1 MLNIFTLTEH
11 IASELRSELDGLT
24 YRFKGTDEPNDAT
37 ETKPRVYT
45 FTYDGELD
53 RDLLPVHTPSVL
65 LQVIKRDSDVVSYL
79 VHIYVVNASIVDD
92 EIAFDCGDGSYR
104 MGDGD
109 EPREH
114 GARRDLYRACLLL
127 GESVYNALNTIS
139 LSCLARIDNVVLN
152 APVAY
157 MENYPACECTVS
169 FDCALGNT
177 ESFIRSRLEEIL

>member
-11 IASELRSELDGLT
+11 IAAALRAELDGLT
-24 YRFKGTDEPNDAT
+24 YRFKSTDEPNDAT

-65 LQVIKRDSDVVSYL
+65 LQVIKRDDSHVSYL

-92 EIAFDCGDGSYR
+92 EIAIDCGDGSYR
-104 MGDGD
+104 MGVGE
-109 EPREH
+109 EPSEH

-139 LSCLARIDNVVLN
+139 LSCLASIDNVVLN
-152 APVAY
+152 APVAS
-157 MENYPACECTVS
+157 METYPACECPVS
-169 FDCALGNT
+169 FDCALGNG
-177 ESFIRSRLEEIL
+177 ESFVRSRLEEIL

>member
-11 IASELRSELDGLT
+11 IAAELRAELDALT
-24 YRFKGTDEPNDAT
+24 YRFKGTDEANDAT

-53 RDLLPVHTPSVL
+53 RDNLPVHTPSVL
-65 LQVIKRDSDVVSYL
+65 LQVIKRDSGVVSYL
-79 VHIYVVNASIVDD
+79 VHVYVVNASIIDD
-92 EIAFDCGDGSYR
+92 EVAFDCGDGSFQ

-109 EPREH
+109 EPRAG
-114 GARRDLYRACLLL
+114 GARLDLYRACLLL

-152 APVAY
+152 APIAY
-157 MENYPACECTVS
+157 MEQFPACECTVS

-177 ESFIRSRLEEIL
+177 ESFVRSRLEEIL

>member
-11 IASELRSELDGLT
+11 IASALREELDGLT
-24 YRFKGTDEPNDAT
+24 YRFKGTDEANDAT

-53 RDLLPVHTPSVL
+53 RDKLPVHTPSVL
-65 LQVIKRDSDVVSYL
+65 LQVIKRDSNAVSYL
-79 VHIYVVNASIVDD
+79 VHVYVVNASIIDD
-92 EIAFDCGDGSYR
+92 EIAIDCGDESYR
-104 MGDGD
+104 MGEGD
-109 EPREH
+109 EPCEY

-152 APVAY
+152 APIAY
-157 MENYPACECTVS
+157 MEQFPACECTVS
-169 FDCALGNT
+169 FDCALGNG
-177 ESFIRSRLEEIL
+177 ESFVRSKFEEIL

>member
-11 IASELRSELDGLT
+11 IAARLQAELDALT
-24 YRFKGTDEPNDAT
+24 YRFKGTDDANDST

-53 RDLLPVHTPSVL
+53 RDQLPVHTPSVL
-65 LQVIKRDSDVVSYL
+65 LQVIKRDDARVSYL

-104 MGDGD
+104 MGEGD
-109 EPREH
+109 EPREC
-114 GARRDLYRACLLL
+114 GARRDLYRSCLLL

-152 APVAY
+152 APIAY
-157 MENYPACECTVS
+157 MEQFPACECTVS
-169 FDCALGNT
+169 FDCALGNG
-177 ESFIRSRLEEIL
+177 ESFVRSRLEEIL

>member
-11 IASELRSELDGLT
+11 IAAALRSEFGGLS
-24 YRFKGTDEPNDAT
+24 YRFKSTDEPNDAT
-37 ETKPRVYT
+37 ETKPCVYT

-65 LQVIKRDSDVVSYL
+65 LQVIKRDDETVSYL

-104 MGDGD
+104 MGEGE
-109 EPREH
+109 EPRA
-114 GARRDLYRACLLL
+114 GGSRRDLYRACLLL

-139 LSCLARIDNVVLN
+139 LSGLARIENIVLN
-152 APVAY
+152 APAAY
-157 MENYPACECTVS
+157 MDNYPSCECTVS
-169 FDCALGNT
+169 FDCALHNT
-177 ESFIRSRLEEIL
+177 ESFIRSKLEEIL

>member
-11 IASELRSELDGLT
+11 IAAALRTELDGLT

-65 LQVIKRDSDVVSYL
+65 LQVLKRDSDVVSYL

-92 EIAFDCGDGSYR
+92 EIAIDCGDESYR
-104 MGDGD
+104 MGEGE

-139 LSCLARIDNVVLN
+139 LSGLARIENIVLN
-152 APVAY
+152 APAAY
-157 MENYPACECTVS
+157 LDNYPSCECTVS
-169 FDCALGNT
+169 FDCSMRNT
-177 ESFIRSRLEEIL
+177 ESFIRSKLEEIL

>member
-1 MLNIFTLTEH
+1 MFNVFTLTEH
-11 IASELRSELDGLT
+11 IAEELRSELDSLT
-24 YRFKGTDEPNDAT
+24 YRYKGTDDASDAT

-79 VHIYVVNASIVDD
+79 VHIYVVNASIIDD
-92 EIAFDCGDGSYR
+92 EIAIDCGDGSYR
-104 MGDGD
+104 MGEGD

-114 GARRDLYRACLLL
+114 GSRRDLYRACLLL

-169 FDCALGNT
+169 FDCALSNT
-177 ESFIRSRLEEIL
+177 ESFIRSKLEDIL

>member
-11 IASELRSELDGLT
+11 IAAALREELDALT

-65 LQVIKRDSDVVSYL
+65 LQVIKRDSDTASYL
-79 VHIYVVNASIVDD
+79 VHIYVANASIVDD

-104 MGDGD
+104 MGNGE
-109 EPREH
+109 EPCAN

-127 GESVYNALNTIS
+127 GEGVYNALNTIS
-139 LSCLARIDNVVLN
+139 LSGLARLENIVLN
-152 APVAY
+152 APSAY
-157 MENYPACECTVS
+157 MDNYPSCECTVS
-169 FDCALGNT
+169 FDCALRNT
-177 ESFIRSRLEEIL
+177 ESFIRSKLEDIL

>member
-1 MLNIFTLTEH
+1 MLNLLTLTEH
-11 IASELRSELDGLT
+11 IAAELRSELDGLT
-24 YRFKGTDEPNDAT
+24 YRFKGTDEANDAT

-53 RDLLPVHTPSVL
+53 RDQLPVHTPSVL

-79 VHIYVVNASIVDD
+79 VHIYVVNASIIDD
-92 EIAFDCGDGSYR
+92 EIAFDCGDESYR
-104 MGDGD
+104 IGEGD
-109 EPREH
+109 EPCEW

-157 MENYPACECTVS
+157 MESYPACECTVS

-177 ESFIRSRLEEIL
+177 ESFVRSRLEEIL

>member
-11 IASELRSELDGLT
+11 IAAALRSEFGGVS
-24 YRFKGTDEPNDAT
+24 YRFKSTDEPNDAT
-37 ETKPRVYT
+37 ETKPCVYT

-65 LQVIKRDSDVVSYL
+65 LQVIKRDDETVSYL

-104 MGDGD
+104 MGEGE
-109 EPREH
+109 EPRA
-114 GARRDLYRACLLL
+114 GGSRRDLYRACLLL

-139 LSCLARIDNVVLN
+139 LSGLARIENIVLN
-152 APVAY
+152 APAAY
-157 MENYPACECTVS
+157 MDNYPSCECTVS
-169 FDCALGNT
+169 FDCALHNT
-177 ESFIRSRLEEIL
+177 ESFIRSKLEEIL

>member
-11 IASELRSELDGLT
+11 IASALRTELDGLT

-53 RDLLPVHTPSVL
+53 RDNLPVHTPSVL
-65 LQVIKRDSDVVSYL
+65 LQVIKRDSNAVSYL
-79 VHIYVVNASIVDD
+79 VHVYVVNASIIDD
-92 EIAFDCGDGSYR
+92 EVAIDCGDESYR
-104 MGDGD
+104 MGEGD
-109 EPREH
+109 EPCEY

-127 GESVYNALNTIS
+127 GESVYNALTCIS

-157 MENYPACECTVS
+157 MEQFPACECTVS
-169 FDCALGNT
+169 FDCALGNG
-177 ESFIRSRLEEIL
+177 ESFVRSRLEEIL